1 MKDYE
6 NYTDEELIIRIRD
19 GEKEITDYIINKYKD
34 LVRKKAKSM
43 YILGADNEDL
53 IQEGMI
59 GLFKAIRDYDAGR
72 DASFFTFADVCVS
85 RQMYSAVQAAHR
97 KKHAPLNYY
106 VSLYAGTDKDSD
118 DKDSA
123 LLIDAVATDIV
134 NNPEDLMIDNEN
146 VMRIEEIIDTDLSPL
161 EKQVVDLFLTGMSY
175 TEIAR
180 VLGRD
185 EKSMDNAL
193 QRIKAKIRKGL
204 DKN

>member
-1 MKDYE
+1 
-6 NYTDEELIIRIRD
+6 
-19 GEKEITDYIINKYKD
+19 
-34 LVRKKAKSM
+34 
-43 YILGADNEDL
+43 
-53 IQEGMI
+53 
-59 GLFKAIRDYDAGR
+59 
-72 DASFFTFADVCVS
+72 
-85 RQMYSAVQAAHR
+85 
-97 KKHAPLNYY
+97 
-106 VSLYAGTDKDSD
+106 
-118 DKDSA
+118 
-123 LLIDAVATDIV
+123 
-134 NNPEDLMIDNEN
+134 MIDNEN